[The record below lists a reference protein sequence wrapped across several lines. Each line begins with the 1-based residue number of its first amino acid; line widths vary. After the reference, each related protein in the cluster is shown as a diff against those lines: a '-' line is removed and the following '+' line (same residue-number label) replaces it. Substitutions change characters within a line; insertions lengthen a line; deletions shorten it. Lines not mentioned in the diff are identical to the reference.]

1 MNETEFKAKHIVNMH
16 GFYFL
21 QNDASFSIFARP
33 SDRFSWMLCS
43 HGCSWTPDVE
53 GYEEKTKCSL
63 YVVRYVKNN
72 IYSKATLSFF
82 FISKNNQDI
91 KFRLSNCQV
100 KRLTLGNTV
109 LIYYQILITNVKRNV
124 CYSVTRIKISP
135 IGARGHMLLKPNR
148 VDLYVSSLM

>member
-21 QNDASFSIFARP
+21 QNDASFSIFERP

-53 GYEEKTKCSL
+53 GYEEETKCSL

-72 IYSKATLSFF
+72 IYSKTTLSFF
-82 FISKNNQDI
+82 FYFQEQSGHQISSFKQ
-91 KFRLSNCQV
+91 SSEE
-100 KRLTLGNTV
+100 T
-109 LIYYQILITNVKRNV
+109 Y
-124 CYSVTRIKISP
+124 TREYCLD
-135 IGARGHMLLKPNR
+135 LLPN
-148 VDLYVSSLM
+148 SHN